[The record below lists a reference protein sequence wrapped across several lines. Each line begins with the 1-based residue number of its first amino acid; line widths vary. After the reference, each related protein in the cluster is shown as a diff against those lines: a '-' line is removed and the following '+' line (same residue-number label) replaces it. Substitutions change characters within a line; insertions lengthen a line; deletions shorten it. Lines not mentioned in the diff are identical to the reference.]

1 MPYPYGGK
9 QRYVSVDLN
18 YQKLP
23 RGRKCCHRCRCRR
36 QTRKQRCP
44 TTATQLAHP
53 TPERW
58 QDWPKQSGSLT
69 VATKTA
75 AATSVLRKSGWRACD
90 QLRKAQEQASRIGND
105 ATAAETKLV
114 EDTLSLLDCFYTNLA
129 ALPKLLSYLC
139 EGCERDDIKRKV
151 EGQIS
156 NIFRAVLRGVYDAI
170 KDTPLAARFP
180 DPERQTLN
188 DSEKRILE

>member
-1 MPYPYGGK
+1 
-9 QRYVSVDLN
+9 
-18 YQKLP
+18 
-23 RGRKCCHRCRCRR
+23 
-36 QTRKQRCP
+36 
-44 TTATQLAHP
+44 
-53 TPERW
+53 
-58 QDWPKQSGSLT
+58 
-69 VATKTA
+69 
-75 AATSVLRKSGWRACD
+75 VLRKSGWRACD